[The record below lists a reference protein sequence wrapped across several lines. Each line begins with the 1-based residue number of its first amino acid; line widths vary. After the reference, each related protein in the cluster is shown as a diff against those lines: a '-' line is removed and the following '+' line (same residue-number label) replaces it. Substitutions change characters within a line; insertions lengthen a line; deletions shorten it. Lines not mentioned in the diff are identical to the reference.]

1 MQGRIK
7 FYSEGSDWSPGGSV
21 SDLLNR
27 HKEFE
32 EVFTPS
38 TADLIVFNGGA
49 DIATSI
55 YGEKPVMRNIP
66 LEPSRRDQREMDLFD
81 EAVDRGLFILGIC
94 RGAQLLN
101 CLNGGSLWQHVDGH
115 HSNHDMFEIKTGRI
129 IYTTS
134 THHQQMRP
142 GKDAEIVCIA
152 NESTIKQRDG
162 EKKAIVKHTD
172 RASGDDME
180 VIFYPKTRTLC
191 TQGHPEYV
199 PSSDFAKWSIDLILE
214 KYQYSRQ
221 SAGEA
226 PQTQSA

>member
-191 TQGHPEYV
+191 IQGHPEYV